1 MVTILSSCVSTNTLT
16 KPCIAVPVMDRRS
29 GAILVCTTFTH
40 QTMLWI
46 NKLLSPTVVLLTLSP
61 RGTQLVIVHFLPEK
75 ASSLRLILKC
85 FTRQRLE
92 AQIILAYFKFLVSG
106 ATEKAGVRR
115 VGSGRENWRERPCF
129 VLFFLPGRSHWPRA
143 WNRLLIIFWHCY
155 CRVIDSIC
163 RRRKLS
169 KIGIGACN

>member
-1 MVTILSSCVSTNTLT
+1 MVTILSNCLSTSTLT

-29 GAILVCTTFTH
+29 GAILVSTTFTH

-46 NKLLSPTVVLLTLSP
+46 NKLLSPTVALLTLSP
-61 RGTQLVIVHFLPEK
+61 RGTQLVIVHSLPEK

-85 FTRQRLE
+85 FTRQLLE
-92 AQIILAYFKFLVSG
+92 VQIILAYYFKFLVSG

-129 VLFFLPGRSHWPRA
+129 SLPDPARRSLPFSVVPTDREPGTDYWLYFDIVTAVL
-143 WNRLLIIFWHCY
+143 
-155 CRVIDSIC
+155 
-163 RRRKLS
+163 
-169 KIGIGACN
+169 

>member
-115 VGSGRENWRERPCF
+115 VGSGRENWRERPSF
-129 VLFFLPGRSHWPRA
+129 VFFFSQTLLVARALFRSFPLA
-143 WNRLLIIFWHCY
+143 ESLEQTTDYFFDIVTAVL
-155 CRVIDSIC
+155 
-163 RRRKLS
+163 
-169 KIGIGACN
+169 

>member
-1 MVTILSSCVSTNTLT
+1 MKITEEALCFEIYFYFQALAATPPQPKLSFSRFTTQMVTILSNCVSTNTLT

-40 QTMLWI
+40 QTMLGI
-46 NKLLSPTVVLLTLSP
+46 SKLLSPTVVLLTLSP

-75 ASSLRLILKC
+75 ATSLRLILKC

-129 VLFFLPGRSHWPRA
+129 VLFFLPGRSH
-143 WNRLLIIFWHCY
+143 
-155 CRVIDSIC
+155 
-163 RRRKLS
+163 
-169 KIGIGACN
+169 